1 MEFGGKITIN
11 SKVSM
16 QKIWDTFLSDTSI
29 LCAVIPGGEKVE
41 KLDDKTWHVIMKQG
55 LGPFK
60 FKFDMTAKLVA
71 TTAPKHAEI
80 EGEGQDVTKLGNFKM
95 KMTLDLNDL
104 GGGKIDVDYTINA
117 VVGGKLGSF
126 GDRILNAK
134 TKTMEKEITA
144 NMEKALSSIA

>member
-11 SKVSM
+11 VQVSA
-16 QKIWDTFLSDTSI
+16 QKIWETFLNDTSI
-29 LCAVIPGGEKVE
+29 LCAVIPGGETVE
-41 KLDDKTWHVIMKQG
+41 KVDDKTWHVIMKQG

-60 FKFDMTAKLVA
+60 FKFDMTAVLTA
-71 TTAPKHAEI
+71 MEAPKHAEI

-95 KMTLDLNDL
+95 KMTLDLNDI
-104 GGGKIDVDYTINA
+104 GNNQMEITYNINA

-134 TKTMEKEITA
+134 TKTMEKEISK
-144 NMEKALSSIA
+144 NMEKALSSIS